1 MTSRAARA
9 ALSIVSTPA
18 PVPTGRVRCV
28 ALTGHR
34 TRGLRPEATDLIRD
48 AIGRLT
54 AQHPGALWLAGGA
67 TGADMIATSELLD
80 RGQQVRLILPFV
92 PAIQAQQWSLEQ
104 RQVLLDHVARAS
116 GVEVVAEHYSVAA
129 YHERNRRLV
138 QQADLLVAF
147 YDGRPTGG
155 TYQTIQAAASRQLP
169 VMVWWV

>member
-1 MTSRAARA
+1 MTTQA
-9 ALSIVSTPA
+9 ALALVSRPA
-18 PVPTGRVRCV
+18 PVPTGRVRCI

-34 TRGLRPEATDLIRD
+34 APGLQPGASD
-48 AIGRLT
+48 AIRHAIGQLVI
-54 AQHPGALWLAGGA
+54 QHPGALWLAGGA

-80 RGQQVRLILPFV
+80 GGQQVRLILPFV
-92 PAIQAQQWSLEQ
+92 PAIQARQWSLDQ
-104 RQVLLDHVARAS
+104 RRVLLDHVARAS

-147 YDGRPTGG
+147 YDGRRTGG
-155 TYQTIQAAASRQLP
+155 TYQTIQQAASRHLP